1 MKTVSYKEYQ
11 KEVNKKKKSSNTS
24 KIKKEENIVKENKT
38 IKSSTEKKDSSIQK
52 KKESNSTKVKINQNS
67 NKEKK
72 VTNSVNS
79 ASKKTN
85 SSNTQKKKDTNATKV
100 KKDESKKSN
109 TPKVS
114 ENTKFNSTYIQEFNA
129 INAKKIKEHID
140 TTKEKEIDSSIKNKE
155 VKIIENI
162 TEENDTKQ
170 SFDTAKKI
178 YNENIQR
185 EINIYKEKNINIKP
199 KQIIDEQVNNISKN
213 SDIKILDEKELNK
226 IIKSYEKDIKKEI
239 PKKRKKKRRIR
250 WNNVTLLM
258 FILFFLTILIISST
272 KIINWL
278 KDSKSSEK
286 VIIEIQEETEIIE
299 TETTEETEII
309 EIPEEEEKEIPK
321 TSPYWT
327 YIEMNLIDVDFT
339 ELKEKNSDV
348 SGWIQVNGTNI
359 NYPYVQT
366 SDNEYYLTHSFD
378 KTTNS
383 AGWVF
388 MDYRNNKSDFDKN
401 TIIYA
406 HSRKNNTMFGTLR
419 KILKNGWLNNTNNH
433 VIKLSTESENTLW
446 QVFSVYRIPTTNDY
460 IQVSFIN
467 DKEFTTFGEMLIGRS
482 AYNFNT
488 TISSEDKILTL
499 STCYDDYDKVV
510 LHAKL
515 IKREKK

>member
-1 MKTVSYKEYQ
+1 MKTVSYKEYK
-11 KEVNKKKKSSNTS
+11 KERKKIKKNTNTS
-24 KIKKEENIVKENKT
+24 KTKAIENMVKEDKT
-38 IKSSTEKKDSSIQK
+38 RDSISSK
-52 KKESNSTKVKINQNS
+52 
-67 NKEKK
+67 
-72 VTNSVNS
+72 
-79 ASKKTN
+79 SKKN
-85 SSNTQKKKDTNATKV
+85 INV
-100 KKDESKKSN
+100 
-109 TPKVS
+109 PKV
-114 ENTKFNSTYIQEFNA
+114 NTNQD
-129 INAKKIKEHID
+129 IN
-140 TTKEKEIDSSIKNKE
+140 
-155 VKIIENI
+155 
-162 TEENDTKQ
+162 
-170 SFDTAKKI
+170 
-178 YNENIQR
+178 
-185 EINIYKEKNINIKP
+185 KEKNIKNNS
-199 KQIIDEQVNNISKN
+199 KQNVTTPTSKN
-213 SDIKILDEKELNK
+213 NTDLIIELNDINKDNDIKILDDKELNQ
-226 IIKSYEKDIKKEI
+226 IIESYEKDIKKAV
-239 PKKRKKKRRIR
+239 PKKKKRRIR
-250 WNNVTLLM
+250 WNNVALLI
-258 FILFFLTILIISST
+258 FILFFLTILVISST
-272 KIINWL
+272 KIIDWV
-278 KDSKSSEK
+278 KDSSSSEK
-286 VIIEIQEETEIIE
+286 VITEIQEETEIIE

-339 ELKEKNSDV
+339 ELKEKNSDTA
-348 SGWIQVNGTNI
+348 GWIQVNGTNI

-366 SDNEYYLTHSFD
+366 TDNEYYLTHSFD

-419 KILKNGWLNNTNNH
+419 KILKNGWLNNANNH
-433 VIKLSTESENTLW
+433 VIKLSTETENTLW

-460 IQVSFIN
+460 IQVDFVNVKEFIN
-467 DKEFTTFGEMLIGRS
+467 FGEMLIGRS